1 MDLCA
6 LAGELWTDDVLGDG
20 IDEDQTIEGF
30 DLAPIRRALNS
41 CVNIFNLYG
50 RF

>member
-1 MDLCA
+1 MFT
-6 LAGELWTDDVLGDG
+6 EHH
-20 IDEDQTIEGF
+20 IIEGF
-30 DLAPIRRALNS
+30 DLAPISRALNS